1 MLYQRTLLIP
11 ANTPANTPVEA
22 TIVIKHPVI
31 SKISVHF
38 PWGCADLASVAIF
51 YGDLQLW
58 PAKECEWVKG
68 DDRTI
73 TDEPFFE
80 MPEAET
86 TLRLRGYSVDIVNQH
101 SPVFYFVAIQREDV
115 SPTREIVRV
124 ADLFEEFLTVIGA
137 R

>member
-11 ANTPANTPVEA
+11 ANTPEATPAEA
-22 TIVIKHPVI
+22 TIVIKYPVI
-31 SKISVHF
+31 SRLKVHVTD
-38 PWGCADLASVAIF
+38 GCMGLVKTAVF

-58 PAKECEWVKG
+58 PAKEGEWLSGNNIIVE
-68 DDRTI
+68 
-73 TDEPFFE
+73 DEPFFE

-86 TLRLRGYSVDIVNQH
+86 QLRIQGI
-101 SPVFYFVAIQREDV
+101 SPGTWFDHPIFLYITAIRREDV
-115 SPTREIVRV
+115 PPTRELTKI